1 MALETTKFDLQDH
14 LKSPEDRAAYLA
26 AAFEEGDEAFIKLA
40 LNDIARAMG
49 MTEVAKAAG
58 MTREGL
64 YKSLG
69 KGGDPKLST
78 LLGVAKAL
86 NVHLTVVPGAIAVDC
101 G

>member
-1 MALETTKFDLQDH
+1 MALKTTKFDVQDH
-14 LKSPEDRAAYLA
+14 LKTPEDRAAYLA
-26 AAFEEGDEAFIKLA
+26 AAFEEGDEEFIKLA
-40 LNDIARAMG
+40 LNDIARAIG

-86 NVHLTVVPGAIAVDC
+86 NVHLTVAPSGTAA
-101 G
+101 